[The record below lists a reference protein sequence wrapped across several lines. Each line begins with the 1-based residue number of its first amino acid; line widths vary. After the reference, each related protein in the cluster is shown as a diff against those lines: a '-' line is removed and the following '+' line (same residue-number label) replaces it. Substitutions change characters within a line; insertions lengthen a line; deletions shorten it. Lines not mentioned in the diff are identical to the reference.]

1 MIIGFGKRFTILRLG
16 LIRDM
21 VQDEQDAIIGLSEAE
36 VAERIAQ
43 GKVNADT
50 DVKTKTVRQIIAEH
64 AFTLFNGINIIMF
77 VLVVLTFQFKN
88 ALFMGVVISNLVIG
102 VFQEIRAKR
111 MVDKLS
117 ILTAKTVRVRRGS
130 ETVELPFDQ
139 LVLDDV
145 VLLARGDQVPADA
158 VVIAGSALLNESLLT
173 GESVSVEKNP
183 GSELFSG
190 SFVDSGSVWA
200 RLTRVGH
207 DSYAA
212 RINANAKYLKPVR
225 SEILDTLDIIIE
237 IASLLIFPLGIGLF
251 LRVFLMDG
259 SAWQDAILQTVAAV
273 IGMIPQGLVLLTST
287 VLAIATTR
295 LATKKVLVQ
304 QSYCVET
311 LARVDVLCLDKT
323 GTITTGRM
331 IVSRETGIDPAD
343 PDAGAGEALTSFVTI
358 AEANALDANDT
369 SRAVMAYGA
378 ARGIRPAASSRTIPF
393 NSAYKYSGC
402 VTEDGRSLIMGAPR
416 FVLAEGDPALKM
428 LAAFDPIERVLV
440 TCEVGGFDEH
450 GKATGEMR
458 PLGFI
463 SIRDEIRPSAPDT
476 VRFFAEQG
484 VELRVISGDDPRTV
498 SAIAASVGI
507 DHAERAVDLSKI
519 KTPEELAAAVR
530 DARIFGRVTPE
541 QKRQIVRLLQAG
553 RHVVAMTG
561 DGVND
566 VLALKE
572 ADVSISVASGSAAA
586 RNISELVLADDDFS
600 HIPEVVAEG
609 RRSINNLQR
618 SASLFLVKT
627 VYSMLLAFIC
637 IVMPPYPFIPIQMSL
652 LSTAIIGLPS
662 FVLALEPNHD
672 RVKGSFLATVAM
684 RSLPASIAIDA
695 GLLAAILL
703 CRFINL
709 SFDEISTI
717 CMLIVAAVGIAL
729 IILISRPLTILRG
742 ILIVV
747 VCALMVLGCFVF
759 SGFFHTV
766 LGSVAVWVLAFIL
779 GIASVILFLF
789 LFGRADRDLARGGST
804 SKMIARIKERYATRR
819 ERILKR
825 YQAFSRRRAA
835 KRRKH

>member
-259 SAWQDAILQTVAAV
+259 SAWQD
-273 IGMIPQGLVLLTST
+273 
-287 VLAIATTR
+287 
-295 LATKKVLVQ
+295 
-304 QSYCVET
+304 
-311 LARVDVLCLDKT
+311 
-323 GTITTGRM
+323 
-331 IVSRETGIDPAD
+331 DPAD
-343 PDAGAGEALTSFVTI
+343 RRRR
-358 AEANALDANDT
+358 NRNDPP
-369 SRAVMAYGA
+369 GP
-378 ARGIRPAASSRTIPF
+378 RPAHVNGPRHR
-393 NSAYKYSGC
+393 
-402 VTEDGRSLIMGAPR
+402 DDAPR
-416 FVLAEGDPALKM
+416 DQEGARPAEL
-428 LAAFDPIERVLV
+428 
-440 TCEVGGFDEH
+440 
-450 GKATGEMR
+450 
-458 PLGFI
+458 
-463 SIRDEIRPSAPDT
+463 
-476 VRFFAEQG
+476 
-484 VELRVISGDDPRTV
+484 LR
-498 SAIAASVGI
+498 
-507 DHAERAVDLSKI
+507 
-519 KTPEELAAAVR
+519 R
-530 DARIFGRVTPE
+530 DAR
-541 QKRQIVRLLQAG
+541 A
-553 RHVVAMTG
+553 
-561 DGVND
+561 
-566 VLALKE
+566 
-572 ADVSISVASGSAAA
+572 
-586 RNISELVLADDDFS
+586 
-600 HIPEVVAEG
+600 
-609 RRSINNLQR
+609 
-618 SASLFLVKT
+618 
-627 VYSMLLAFIC
+627 
-637 IVMPPYPFIPIQMSL
+637 
-652 LSTAIIGLPS
+652 
-662 FVLALEPNHD
+662 
-672 RVKGSFLATVAM
+672 
-684 RSLPASIAIDA
+684 
-695 GLLAAILL
+695 
-703 CRFINL
+703 
-709 SFDEISTI
+709 
-717 CMLIVAAVGIAL
+717 
-729 IILISRPLTILRG
+729 
-742 ILIVV
+742 
-747 VCALMVLGCFVF
+747 
-759 SGFFHTV
+759 
-766 LGSVAVWVLAFIL
+766 
-779 GIASVILFLF
+779 
-789 LFGRADRDLARGGST
+789 
-804 SKMIARIKERYATRR
+804 
-819 ERILKR
+819 
-825 YQAFSRRRAA
+825 RRRALP
-835 KRRKH
+835 R